1 MSAAY
6 ALEHRLTQCCPNVVF
21 YAPLSVDT
29 QFVFILNRLLATLST
44 LAGDGLVEVLHID
57 ICAVTRIPT
66 VQLMLPPQVSNAM
79 VAPLFDETQIL
90 LQRAAGLGS
99 TLASTREAS
108 Q

>member
-6 ALEHRLTQCCPNVVF
+6 ALEHRLTHCCPNVVF

-29 QFVFILNRLLATLST
+29 QFVFILNRLLGTLST

-57 ICAVTRIPT
+57 ICPLTRIPT
-66 VQLMLPPQVSNAM
+66 VQLMLPPKVSNAM
-79 VAPLFDETQIL
+79 VEPLFDETQIL
-90 LQRAAGLGS
+90 LHRAAGLDNAHSS
-99 TLASTREAS
+99 TKEAS